1 MRILFNEKELSFDNS
16 LTITDLLKSQNFEY
30 PCFAVMLNNSFIAK
44 RSYSEVFLKNNDV
57 VVTVQPM
64 QGG

>member
-1 MRILFNEKELSFDNS
+1 MRIYLMKKELNFNNS
-16 LTITDLLKSQNFEY
+16 ITITDLLKSQKFEY